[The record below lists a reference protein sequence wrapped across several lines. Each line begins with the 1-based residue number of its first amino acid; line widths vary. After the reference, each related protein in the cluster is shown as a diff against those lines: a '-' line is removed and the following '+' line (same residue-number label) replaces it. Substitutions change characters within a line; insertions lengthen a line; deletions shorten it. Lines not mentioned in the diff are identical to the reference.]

1 MKIHPERITQ
11 KDKDLVKNLNYER
24 IKFAMSE
31 KDFSKIEMK
40 SSICINIFCNEDKLT
55 FRIYIS
61 DQKFE
66 NSMDLLQLFNEC

>member
-24 IKFAMSE
+24 IKFVMSE

-66 NSMDLLQLFNEC
+66 NSMDLLQLFDEC

>member
-24 IKFAMSE
+24 IKFAMLE

-66 NSMDLLQLFNEC
+66 NSMDLLQLFDEC